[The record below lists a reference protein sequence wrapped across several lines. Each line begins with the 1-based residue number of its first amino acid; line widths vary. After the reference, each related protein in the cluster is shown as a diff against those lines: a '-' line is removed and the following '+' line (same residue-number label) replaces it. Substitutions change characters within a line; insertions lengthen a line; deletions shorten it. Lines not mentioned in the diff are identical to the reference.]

1 LVRQIG
7 SVDARGRPV
16 LRVAMRGA
24 EDEILVVV
32 DTGFNGDLFI
42 SSNDAGKLGIRF
54 SGIEEKVE
62 VAGGVMQRVD
72 NTNCE
77 LMWFGKPRLVDVII
91 GLESARPRREDEPIA
106 LIGTG
111 LLRPHLLLIDYD
123 AGTVEIEGQ
132 G

>member
-1 LVRQIG
+1 LARHIG
-7 SVDARGRPV
+7 SVDARGRPL
-16 LRVAMRGA
+16 LRLAIQGA

-42 SSNDAGKLGIRF
+42 SLSDAGKLGIRL

-62 VAGGVMQRVD
+62 VAGGVVQRVD
-72 NTNCE
+72 NTTCE

-91 GLESARPRREDEPIA
+91 GLEPAPPRREEDPIA

-111 LLRPHLLLIDYD
+111 LLKPHLLLIDYA
-123 AGTVEIEGQ
+123 AGTVEIERQ
-132 G
+132 D